1 MGIVLFSSHSVKRM
15 DLGVKKIRA
24 LLLRFSRYFWNE
36 RRDKKNVKALINQ
49 EWKFCFK
56 QNACGYRTGHTTSWV
71 LNAPNHWGLTAGNH
85 HRTAPVKHH
94 ESRRLIM
101 TTRDRQIGLA
111 LLALGALLLL
121 SNLSGGDAGW
131 LWIGAIGAVFLYGY
145 RARREPGLAVPGGV
159 LAGVSAGI
167 LLESITP
174 FDGIFLFGLA
184 GGFYLISVLEPRLH
198 SWALWP
204 AGVLS
209 VIAGLILISSNI
221 WLFTALLIVG
231 GLYLLN
237 RGRQAAMPHHTGNV
251 VAVPS
256 PQSDDAV
263 RVRFDRLA
271 AWRAQQASTEN
282 RMPTDV
288 VRNDQLEPEQVE
300 RYGQRILEN
309 AR

>member
-1 MGIVLFSSHSVKRM
+1 
-15 DLGVKKIRA
+15 
-24 LLLRFSRYFWNE
+24 
-36 RRDKKNVKALINQ
+36 
-49 EWKFCFK
+49 
-56 QNACGYRTGHTTSWV
+56 
-71 LNAPNHWGLTAGNH
+71 
-85 HRTAPVKHH
+85 
-94 ESRRLIM
+94 M

-121 SNLSGGDAGW
+121 SNLSGGETAW
-131 LWIGAIGAVFLYGY
+131 LWVGAISAVFLYGY

-159 LAGVSAGI
+159 LSGVSAGI

-209 VIAGLILISSNI
+209 VIAALILISSNI

-237 RGRQAAMPHHTGNV
+237 RGRQAAMPHHAGNV
-251 VAVPS
+251 VPVQGS
-256 PQSDDAV
+256 VQGSGDDAV

-288 VRNDQLEPEQVE
+288 VRNDQLERIAREHPTNLEGLRAVLEPEQVE
-300 RYGQRILEN
+300 RYGQHILEN